1 MLLTA
6 VHRAGFEKG
15 AAYAK
20 LDSLLVV
27 AAKKQLA
34 SKSKAARRE
43 LRIVTARYNQTQ
55 GLKSFSWDLK
65 EMCPTIWEA
74 VRAVMTTKQLESRA
88 NKEFTPQRGATAK
101 DGQIEGL
108 LRTTVH
114 RAPAFELD
122 AWLDHADN
130 TTLFTV
136 AVTDALDAKIDVV
149 QQEFA
154 KLVAFHVVMCDDE
167 GRDDLLK
174 AYAKFGVEV
183 GNRVAKELF
192 PGTPEKPKKRVEL
205 PPQPKKRAE
214 KPPLTPVKKKV
225 VFEGHAGGGAAPPQV
240 VNSPPITPPAPPKP
254 EPSAGLSWKGWGM
267 LLTAG
272 LGLYAYTSVN
282 SYLTGDDGEGH
293 LVVLDEL

>member
-34 SKSKAARRE
+34 SNSKAARRE

-74 VRAVMTTKQLESRA
+74 VRAVMTKTQLESRA
-88 NKEFTPQRGATAK
+88 NKFTPQRGATAK
-101 DGQIEGL
+101 DGQIEAL

-122 AWLDHADN
+122 AWLNHADN
-130 TTLFTV
+130 TGLFTV
-136 AVTDALDAKIDVV
+136 AVTDRLDAKIDVV

-167 GRDDLLK
+167 GQDDLLK
-174 AYAKFGVEV
+174 AYAKLGVKV
-183 GNRVAKELF
+183 GKRVAKELF
-192 PGTPEKPKKRVEL
+192 PGTPDRVES
-205 PPQPKKRAE
+205 
-214 KPPLTPVKKKV
+214 
-225 VFEGHAGGGAAPPQV
+225 EGHGGGGAVDPHMV
-240 VNSPPITPPAPPKP
+240 DTGPPITPPAPPEIP
-254 EPSAGLSWKGWGM
+254 REPSAGLSWKGWGM
-267 LLTAG
+267 LLACG
-272 LGLYAYTSVN
+272 LGLYAYTSIN

-293 LVVLDEL
+293 LVEL